1 LAADADELVLRFG
14 EPKEDFRLKEG
25 LRPSP
30 PRSREEGSLC
40 RTFGEEC
47 FLSGDLVVFVP
58 LLELW
63 LAGLKKAEKKGVSFW
78 VGVLRAPLFCIMTSG
93 SLVGCDDI
101 EVMNATPWN
110 GWVQY
115 IASC

>member
-30 PRSREEGSLC
+30 PRSREEGSLW

-47 FLSGDLVVFVP
+47 FLSGDFVVFVP

-93 SLVGCDDI
+93 S
-101 EVMNATPWN
+101 
-110 GWVQY
+110 
-115 IASC
+115 